1 MDLNTQ
7 TNWSARPQSNKKVA
21 SRSTLLSRPII
32 SSQNIP
38 ETTFGAVRRTSGAH
52 KSKQQPYIGKLTAA
66 AAVVAGIIVWT
77 TSSSETI
84 NPDTSVTVDAA
95 ASSNSGQ
102 SERSTVILA
111 AATKAPAFFF
121 GDSTDALKR
130 SFLETEPE
138 TDDATHNS
146 TAESALLAPTTEATI
161 KASEALLAM
170 ASTPSTLND
179 LITPVS
185 LSINNDDTAPSSGDT
200 SDIKLFADPAP
211 SKPITSDS
219 AGQISAKTFNEKD
232 TRKVSVTVA
241 SGDTLSAIL
250 NRNGLD
256 AQDMNTLL
264 TDDQVKKHLS
274 NIDIGQVI
282 DIEKNSAG
290 QFSSLTTRAGD
301 NVRVNVS
308 NTIFGFEVS
317 AIDLPIERQQQ
328 VVSGEIEQSLYLTAE
343 QADLK
348 QSTIMKLANIFQWE
362 LDFAREIRK
371 GDKFSLVYDKLYRE
385 GEYIG
390 DGDILAAEFVRGDK
404 AYTAVYLTKE
414 DGTSEYYSPEGE
426 SKKRTFMRHPV
437 DVVRITS
444 KFNPNRM
451 HPVLLQTRA
460 HRGVDYGSPHG
471 SPIYATAD
479 GTVVESGP
487 QGAYGNTVVLKHGQ
501 KFSTL
506 YAHMSRISKKSIP
519 GKRVNQGDVIGYVGK
534 TGRVTGTHLHYEFR
548 VNGEQIDP
556 LKVDL
561 PKSSPLEKKYHSQ
574 LADLTGQ
581 YVHLMTESLASI
593 KDDPLRSVASGEEVS
608 DTDHSE
614 VAIAPSQTILD

>member
-1 MDLNTQ
+1 MDIDTQ
-7 TNWSARPQSNKKVA
+7 TDWSVRPQSNDKA
-21 SRSTLLSRPII
+21 TPRSSLLARPIAG
-32 SSQNIP
+32 SQNFS
-38 ETTFGAVRRTSGAH
+38 ETASGAVRRTNVAH
-52 KSKQQPYIGKLTAA
+52 QSKQQPYIGKLTAVA
-66 AAVVAGIIVWT
+66 ALVGGIIVWT
-77 TSSSETI
+77 TSSSETTV
-84 NPDTSVTVDAA
+84 PDSMAA
-95 ASSNSGQ
+95 DIKVASSIAVQ
-102 SERSTVILA
+102 PEPSTVILA

-121 GDSTDALKR
+121 DDSTDALKR
-130 SFLETEPE
+130 SYLEVESKAN
-138 TDDATHNS
+138 DATFNNATNS
-146 TAESALLAPTTEATI
+146 VPATSTEATI
-161 KASEALLAM
+161 KTSNALVAM
-170 ASTPSTLND
+170 VSTPSTFND
-179 LITPVS
+179 LTALPNPPIENTITGPNSESEFVAEPAS
-185 LSINNDDTAPSSGDT
+185 NESIASESEAHLNT
-200 SDIKLFADPAP
+200 K
-211 SKPITSDS
+211 
-219 AGQISAKTFNEKD
+219 NEQD
-232 TRKVSVTVA
+232 TRKHSVTVA

-256 AQDMNTLL
+256 AQEMNTLL
-264 TDDQVKKHLS
+264 TDEQVKEHLS
-274 NIDIGQVI
+274 NIVVGQVI
-282 DIEKNSAG
+282 DIEKDAAG
-290 QFSSLTTRAGD
+290 QFAGLTTRAND

-385 GEYIG
+385 GEYIR

-404 AYTAVYLTKE
+404 SYTAVRLTNE
-414 DGTSEYYSPEGE
+414 DGVSEYYSPEGE

-479 GTVVESGP
+479 GTVAQSGP
-487 QGAYGNTVVLKHGQ
+487 QGGYGNTVVLKHGQ

-506 YAHMSRISKKSIP
+506 YAHMSKIAKKSIP
-519 GKRVNQGDVIGYVGK
+519 GKRVKQGDVIGYVGK

-561 PKSSPLEKKYHSQ
+561 PKSSPLEEQYRSQ
-574 LADLTGQ
+574 LADLTSQ
-581 YVHLMTESLASI
+581 YVHLMEASLASL
-593 KDDPLRSVASGEEVS
+593 KDEQPATAEKAS
-608 DTDHSE
+608 DTAHSE
-614 VAIAPSQTILD
+614 LAIAPTQPVLK